1 MLHALTLLPPNANV
15 FAVFVGEGN
24 LRSEMEQF
32 IAEHNLMNKV
42 LLTGF
47 VNQSLMPQYY
57 AASDIYV
64 MCSGDWETWGLSTNE
79 ALCFD
84 LPVILSDRVGCAYD
98 LIDGNGFMYPSGNV
112 AALAKYIQQM
122 LSMPKTDFEAMQQ
135 HSRTLI
141 QRYSYENVLLAI
153 KSS

>member
-1 MLHALTLLPPNANV
+1 
-15 FAVFVGEGN
+15 
-24 LRSEMEQF
+24 
-32 IAEHNLMNKV
+32 
-42 LLTGF
+42 
-47 VNQSLMPQYY
+47 
-57 AASDIYV
+57 

-84 LPVILSDRVGCAYD
+84 LPVILSDMVGSAYD